1 MQNREILDMLN
12 TVYKDAIIN
21 RDKML
26 SILKGSKFEQILQKA
41 RENWIEFKPTK
52 QEAIT
57 AGIDSSFNNTKFQGI
72 ELWATT
78 AVSIKS
84 NGEVLVDLHDSGLGS
99 DIDLSRIASRM
110 EIDAC
115 EKTVDYVDLVLMD
128 GSLHS
133 QFMTRQSSLDA
144 AVVRMMK
151 KKDNVLFIAKT
162 SNTKK
167 QFERLGSL
175 AGDIFYYSHV
185 TKDPGFSKLFVEKKY
200 GQDKVIAS
208 TFVRLSN
215 STPIIKLEFL
225 GEDHSEDEIKATLNK
240 LYKNSV
246 GGYPYALKLAHNNC
260 KISDKELAKIVSLLG
275 LSNEISSREVLG

>member
-1 MQNREILDMLN
+1 MLN
-12 TVYKDAIIN
+12 TVYKDAIMN

-26 SILKGSKFEQILQKA
+26 SILRGPKFEQILKVA
-41 RENWIEFKPTK
+41 KENWVEFEPKK
-52 QEAIT
+52 HESVT

-78 AVSIKS
+78 AVSIKTD
-84 NGEVLVDLHDSGLGS
+84 GEVLVDLHSSGLGS
-99 DIDLSRIASRM
+99 DLDLSRIASKM
-110 EIDAC
+110 EIEAC
-115 EKTVDYVDLVLMD
+115 EKTVDEVDLVLMD

-144 AVVRMMK
+144 LVVKIMK
-151 KKDNVLFIAKT
+151 KKNNVIFIAKT

-167 QFERLGSL
+167 QFEKFGSL
-175 AGDIFYYSHV
+175 AGDIFYYNHV
-185 TKDPGFSKLFVEKKY
+185 TKGPGFSKLFVEKKY
-200 GQDKVIAS
+200 GQEKTISS
-208 TFVRLSN
+208 TFVRLSE

-225 GEDHSEDEIKATLNK
+225 GNDHDENEIKSVLNK

-260 KISDKELAKIVSLLG
+260 KISDKELSKMVSLLG
-275 LSNEISSREVLG
+275 LSNEIGSREVLG

>member
-1 MQNREILDMLN
+1 MLN

-26 SILKGSKFEQILQKA
+26 SILKGPKFEQILQKA
-41 RENWIEFKPTK
+41 RENWVEYSPTK
-52 QEAIT
+52 EEVVS

-84 NGEVLVDLHDSGLGS
+84 NGEILVDLHDSGLGS
-99 DIDLSRIASRM
+99 DTDLSRIASKM

-115 EKTVDYVDLVLMD
+115 ERTVDLVDLVLMD

-133 QFMTRQSSLDA
+133 QFMTRQSFLDA
-144 AVVRMMK
+144 LVVKIMK
-151 KKDNVLFIAKT
+151 KRDNVIFIAKT

-167 QFERLGSL
+167 QFESLGSL
-175 AGDIFYYSHV
+175 AGDIFYYNHITNS
-185 TKDPGFSKLFVEKKY
+185 PGFSKIFVEKKY
-200 GQDKVIAS
+200 GTDKVISS
-208 TFVRLSN
+208 TFVRLSD

-225 GEDHSEDEIKATLNK
+225 GDHRDNDEIKSAMNK
-240 LYKNSV
+240 LYKTSV

-260 KISDKELAKIVSLLG
+260 KISDKELAKMVSLLG
-275 LSNEISSREVLG
+275 LSNEIGSREVLG

>member
-1 MQNREILDMLN
+1 MLN

-26 SILKGSKFEQILQKA
+26 SVLKGPKFERILQKA
-41 RENWIEFKPTK
+41 RSNWVEFTPTK
-52 QEAIT
+52 EEVVT

-84 NGEVLVDLHDSGLGS
+84 DGDVLVDLHDSGLGS
-99 DIDLSRIASRM
+99 DTDLSRIASKM

-115 EKTVDYVDLVLMD
+115 EKTVDQVDLVLMD

-133 QFMTRQSSLDA
+133 QFMTRQSTLNSQ
-144 AVVRMMK
+144 VVKTMTK
-151 KKDNVLFIAKT
+151 KNNVIFIAKT

-167 QFERLGSL
+167 QFEELGSL
-175 AGDIFYYSHV
+175 AGDIFYYNHV
-185 TKDPGFSKLFVEKKY
+185 TNGPGFSKIFVEKKY
-200 GQDKVIAS
+200 GSDKVISS
-208 TFVRLSN
+208 TFVRLSD

-225 GEDHSEDEIKATLNK
+225 GKDYGDNEIKSVMNK
-240 LYKNSV
+240 LYKTSV

-260 KISDKELAKIVSLLG
+260 KISDKELGKMVSLLG
-275 LSNEISSREVLG
+275 LSNEIGSREVLG